1 MLNLIKKICI
11 QINYTDT
18 TDIINIIK
26 KSKVKIVSFDIFD
39 TLIKR
44 NVRTPQDVFELL
56 EKSFNNEFDKRVSIK
71 ELRIIAE
78 KKANANTQS
87 EDVSLKEVYHEF
99 DEINDLE
106 REWLYKHEI
115 LIEKEI
121 CQINYKIKKVYDWCV
136 NNNIEVIAISDMYLP
151 YECIKEILLKSGYD
165 KISHIYISSEKR
177 LRKSTGNLFK
187 LVLREYKIE
196 PYQLLHIGDAYRGDY
211 YMPKKLKIKTVLIKS
226 DIGNTCFF
234 NLDYIKQNKD
244 VEYGIINSFIKNNED
259 NSFDYLEKIGYEVV
273 GPILYGYCKW
283 LSKKI
288 KEDRIEKVFFWQEKD
303 ICWKR
308 RLKFMMKIMCFIKL

>member
-1 MLNLIKKICI
+1 MLNLIKKVCI

-151 YECIKEILLKSGYD
+151 
-165 KISHIYISSEKR
+165 
-177 LRKSTGNLFK
+177 
-187 LVLREYKIE
+187 
-196 PYQLLHIGDAYRGDY
+196 
-211 YMPKKLKIKTVLIKS
+211 
-226 DIGNTCFF
+226 
-234 NLDYIKQNKD
+234 
-244 VEYGIINSFIKNNED
+244 
-259 NSFDYLEKIGYEVV
+259 
-273 GPILYGYCKW
+273 
-283 LSKKI
+283 
-288 KEDRIEKVFFWQEKD
+288 
-303 ICWKR
+303 
-308 RLKFMMKIMCFIKL
+308 